1 MLARARRN
9 PSSPNRCH
17 QQAMALAV
25 VGPAVPPQPHGTPP
39 ADLALRPARRTATRA
54 PLPFVGMRTGSPG
67 CAASV
72 AVARKTGGGFVPH
85 STRRGAHGSGGPGGL
100 PSDLAR
106 RPASDIGQATRIL
119 APPPRCPTPATRS
132 INTTRRSGTAART
145 TKTAT
150 RVPLPF
156 VGMQTGSP
164 GCAASVAVARKTSG
178 GFAPHSTRRGK
189 ILVMVAGAM
198 GRPPRLAALDNQKE
212 KPTNTHRGLGGE
224 GVAAPAVPGGGGGRA
239 AELDGRGVRLP
250 RHRGPHDDRGELV
263 PPSLMPRGGSVRCRP
278 RRLSQ

>member
-1 MLARARRN
+1 MVWLGHRVLARARRN

-119 APPPRCPTPATRS
+119 APPPAMSHPGDTKYKHHPQIWHCGPHDENSDPSPA
-132 INTTRRSGTAART
+132 
-145 TKTAT
+145 
-150 RVPLPF
+150 PLCGDANG
-156 VGMQTGSP
+156 V
-164 GCAASVAVARKTSG
+164 
-178 GFAPHSTRRGK
+178 
-189 ILVMVAGAM
+189 
-198 GRPPRLAALDNQKE
+198 PRLCRLCSRRAENERRVCPAFYSPWE
-212 KPTNTHRGLGGE
+212 NTRHGRGGDGE
-224 GVAAPAVPGGGGGRA
+224 AAPAGRTRQSKRKTYKYSSRSRGRRGSRPGCSRRWRWTCGGARRTGSETPA
-239 AELDGRGVRLP
+239 PP
-250 RHRGPHDDRGELV
+250 R
-263 PPSLMPRGGSVRCRP
+263 PSR
-278 RRLSQ
+278 